1 MTHVLLML
9 CGHVQDKDL
18 HMSHSLKEL
27 YLNFFFPYESTY
39 PQECISACIGDHGSH
54 GAYVSYAKRTLSPGG
69 TLCCARLGLALMV
82 ELVLLKV
89 RTTTSASHLLQ
100 TCTLVFCLW
109 LEWRFFSRWRLVAL
123 GWVTYSIVR
132 PHISIHEFLQMLPIH
147 LTFRT
152 A

>member
-27 YLNFFFPYESTY
+27 YLNFFFPIWKDVPPGMHLSLHRRSRF
-39 PQECISACIGDHGSH
+39 PWRVRVVCKKNL
-54 GAYVSYAKRTLSPGG
+54 VSRWD
-69 TLCCARLGLALMV
+69 
-82 ELVLLKV
+82 LVLCKTWTSSDGCVGSSDSQDNHISFTPAPNLHFRPLLMAGMKV
-89 RTTTSASHLLQ
+89 S
-100 TCTLVFCLW
+100 
-109 LEWRFFSRWRLVAL
+109 SRRRLVDL
-123 GWVTYSIVR
+123 GWVTYSIVW

-147 LTFRT
+147 LAFRT